1 MKEGSLGELGG
12 GGGATCNV
20 LFLDLHRGYMGI
32 FVKIRQAIPYDL
44 HCFVYILHFKKR

>member
-32 FVKIRQAIPYDL
+32 FVKIHQAIPYDL
-44 HCFVYILHFKKR
+44 HCFVYILHCKKQ

>member
-12 GGGATCNV
+12 GLGATCSV

-44 HCFVYILHFKKR
+44 HGFVYILYCKKR